1 MFTDSDA
8 YDRYMG
14 RWSRRLAPAF
24 VEFAGVT
31 AGDAVLDVGCG
42 TGAVSVE
49 AAKIAGAHR
58 VVGIDRS
65 PAYVAAASSQASP
78 DAGVRFDVG
87 DAMSLSFDAAS
98 FDRTLSA
105 LVLTFVPDGAR
116 AAAEMRRVTRPG
128 GVAAA
133 AVWDYGGGME
143 MLRVFWDEAV
153 AIDPRLEPRD
163 ERHLPLCKD
172 GELTTL
178 WMAAGF
184 DRVVSSAIEIEMPF
198 ASFEDFWEPF
208 LLGQGPAGACVAAM
222 DDDTRDHLAAAL
234 RKRLLHAGANA
245 PPVLRGRAWAVRG
258 TVVDART

>member
-14 RWSRRLAPAF
+14 RWSRRLARPF
-24 VEFAGVT
+24 VEFAGVK

-42 TGAVSVE
+42 IGAVTVE
-49 AAKIAGAHR
+49 AATIAGPGR
-58 VVGIDRS
+58 VVGVDRS
-65 PAYVAAASSQASP
+65 PAYVAAASSEAP
-78 DAGVRFDVG
+78 REAGARFETG
-87 DAMSLSFDAAS
+87 EAMSLSFDNAS

-133 AVWDYGGGME
+133 AVWDYGSGME

-163 ERHLPLCKD
+163 ERHLPLCRE
-172 GELTTL
+172 GQLTTL
-178 WMAAGF
+178 WMTVGF
-184 DRVVSSAIEIEMPF
+184 NQVVSSSIDIDMPF
-198 ASFEDFWEPF
+198 ASFDDYWDPF
-208 LLGQGPAGACVAAM
+208 LLGQGPAGACVSAM
-222 DDDTRDHLAAAL
+222 DEATRDKLAAAL

-245 PPVLRGRAWAVRG
+245 PPVLRGRAWVVRG
-258 TVVDART
+258 TAPGPTA